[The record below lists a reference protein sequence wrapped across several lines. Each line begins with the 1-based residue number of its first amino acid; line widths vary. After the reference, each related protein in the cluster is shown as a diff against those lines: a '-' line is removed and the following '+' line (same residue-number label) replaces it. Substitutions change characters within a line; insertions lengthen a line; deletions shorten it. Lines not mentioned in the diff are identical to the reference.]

1 MKYKDLKKY
10 IYKLDP
16 ETAHTFVEAGLRIVD
31 NLPILKK
38 KIENWFSYKDSSLSQ
53 EIFGITFPNPV
64 GLAAGFDKNATMLS
78 SLESLGFGF
87 IEFGTVTPKPQ
98 IGNSKPRI
106 FRFPEY
112 NSIQNAMGFNNA
124 GMEKVKENIR
134 KAHSLHIPIIANI
147 GKNKAT
153 STEDALNDYK
163 TLINGFNELCEL
175 FVVNISSPNTPS
187 LRTLQ
192 NESFI
197 KEIFSMA
204 SSQSDKPI
212 LLKISPD
219 IDINSAI
226 KICETAILN
235 GADGIVATNT
245 TTDYSLL
252 PVTKNFGGLSGEVLK
267 EKSFMM
273 LEALCKE
280 FFGRTVLISVGGIS
294 NAEEAYRRLKAGA
307 SLIEIYSALIFEG
320 PTVVGNINQ
329 EIVKLM
335 KRDGFSTISDV
346 VGSDRK

>member
-1 MKYKDLKKY
+1 
-10 IYKLDP
+10 
-16 ETAHTFVEAGLRIVD
+16 
-31 NLPILKK
+31 
-38 KIENWFSYKDSSLSQ
+38 
-53 EIFGITFPNPV
+53 
-64 GLAAGFDKNATMLS
+64 
-78 SLESLGFGF
+78 
-87 IEFGTVTPKPQ
+87 
-98 IGNSKPRI
+98 
-106 FRFPEY
+106 
-112 NSIQNAMGFNNA
+112 MGFNNA

-147 GKNKAT
+147 GKNKTT

-163 TLINGFNELCEL
+163 TLINGFNELCDL
-175 FVVNISSPNTPS
+175 FVVNISSPNTPG

-320 PTVVGNINQ
+320 PTVVGSINQ
-329 EIVKLM
+329 ELVKLM

-346 VGSDRK
+346 IGSDRK